1 MIAIRRLAGDRRD
14 PQARE
19 VPAEIP
25 TPAAADVT
33 TGPAAT
39 AASDTGSRG
48 PSRWARLAAVVPGLA
63 VAVAI
68 GGVAMA
74 VGRLVPVVGGPVI
87 AILLGLGA
95 REVLGERAVVV
106 PGARVAAKVVLQ
118 AAVVLLGAGLSL
130 REVASTGAEALPVM
144 LGTLTVAL
152 GGAVLLGRWLRVD
165 EETRT
170 LVGVG
175 TGICG
180 ASAIATVSAVIGASE
195 AAVAYAVGTIVVF
208 NVLGAVAFPLIGHAL
223 GMSQAGFGLW
233 AGTAINDTSSVV
245 AAGTVYGA
253 AAVSAAVVVK
263 LTRTLMIVPISV
275 ALAVRTQRR
284 ARATLDGSVAGAGD
298 AGIGDVG
305 SGDAGSADRVPW
317 RRLVPPFLV
326 LFLVASALHS
336 VGVVPAAWGPTIS
349 DGAHLLTAVALA
361 GVGLLTSA
369 AGLRRAGWRPLAL
382 GGLLSLAVATSSLAL
397 QALTGAL

>member
-1 MIAIRRLAGDRRD
+1 MPHAA
-14 PQARE
+14 
-19 VPAEIP
+19 P
-25 TPAAADVT
+25 TPASAPTAPTARTD
-33 TGPAAT
+33 PAPVLTSAPAPHPAPASQSAQASQPT
-39 AASDTGSRG
+39 ARAFA
-48 PSRWARLAAVVPGLA
+48 PARLVAVAPGLAAVA
-63 VAVAI
+63 AI
-68 GGVAMA
+68 GAVAMA

-87 AILLGLGA
+87 AILLGILA
-95 REVLGERAVVV
+95 RQALGERAAIV
-106 PGARVAAKVVLQ
+106 PGARVAAKGVLQ

-130 REVASTGAEALPVM
+130 REVARTGTDALPVM

-152 GGAVLLGRWLRVD
+152 GGAALLGRWLRVD

-208 NVLGAVAFPLIGHAL
+208 NVVGAVAFPLIGHAL
-223 GMSQAGFGLW
+223 DMSQAGFGLW

-245 AAGTVYGA
+245 AAGTVFGA
-253 AAVSAAVVVK
+253 AAASAAVIVK

-275 ALAVRTQRR
+275 GLAIRTQRR
-284 ARATLDGSVAGAGD
+284 ARAASAGSTAGA
-298 AGIGDVG
+298 AGTGT
-305 SGDAGSADRVPW
+305 AGTGTAGTADRVPW

-326 LFLVASALHS
+326 LFLLASVLHS
-336 VGVVPAAWGPTIS
+336 VGVVPAGWQPAIS

-361 GVGLLTSA
+361 GVGLLTSVA
-369 AGLRRAGWRPLAL
+369 SLRRAGWRPLAL
-382 GGLLSLAVATSSLAL
+382 GGLLSLAVATSSLGL
-397 QALTGAL
+397 QVLTGAL

>member
-1 MIAIRRLAGDRRD
+1 MIGDWGLVGPPRR
-14 PQARE
+14 PQARG
-19 VPAEIP
+19 VPALSPVPAPVP
-25 TPAAADVT
+25 TPV
-33 TGPAAT
+33 PA
-39 AASDTGSRG
+39 SR
-48 PSRWARLAAVVPGLA
+48 LVAVLPGLA
-63 VAVAI
+63 ATTAI
-68 GGVAMA
+68 GGLAMV

-87 AILLGLGA
+87 AILLGIVV
-95 REVLGERAVVV
+95 RQVIGERAAVV
-106 PGARVAAKVVLQ
+106 PGARVAAKGVLQ

-130 REVASTGAEALPVM
+130 REVARTGTAALPVM
-144 LGTLTVAL
+144 LGTLAVAL
-152 GGAVLLGRWLRVD
+152 GGAAVLGRWLRVD

-208 NVLGAVAFPLIGHAL
+208 NVVGALAFPLVGHAL

-245 AAGTVYGA
+245 AAGTVFGA

-263 LTRTLMIVPISV
+263 LTRTLMIVPVSV
-275 ALAVRTQRR
+275 ALAVRAQRR
-284 ARATLDGSVAGAGD
+284 ARAAAVGD
-298 AGIGDVG
+298 ADP
-305 SGDAGSADRVPW
+305 AQRVRW
-317 RRLVPPFLV
+317 GRLVPPFLV
-326 LFLVASALHS
+326 AFLVASALHS
-336 VGVVPAAWGPTIS
+336 AGLIPAAWTPTVS
-349 DGAHLLTAVALA
+349 AAAHVLTAVALA
-361 GVGLLTSA
+361 GVGLLTSVA
-369 AGLRRAGWRPLAL
+369 ALRRAGWRPLAL

>member
-1 MIAIRRLAGDRRD
+1 MRG
-14 PQARE
+14 PQARG
-19 VPAEIP
+19 VPAETP
-25 TPAAADVT
+25 TPTARNAP
-33 TGPAAT
+33 GRPA
-39 AASDTGSRG
+39 
-48 PSRWARLAAVVPGLA
+48 RWARAAAVAPGLA
-63 VAVAI
+63 TAVAI
-68 GGVAMA
+68 GAVAMA
-74 VGRLVPVVGGPVI
+74 VGRLVPVVGGPVV
-87 AILLGLGA
+87 AILLGIVV
-95 REVLGERAVVV
+95 REVLGERAALV
-106 PGARVAAKVVLQ
+106 PGARVAAKGVLQ

-130 REVASTGAEALPVM
+130 REVARTGTEALPVM
-144 LGTLTVAL
+144 LGTLAVAL
-152 GGAVLLGRWLRVD
+152 GGAALLGRWLRVD

-208 NVLGAVAFPLIGHAL
+208 NVAGAVAFPLIGHAL

-263 LTRTLMIVPISV
+263 LTRTLMIVPVSV

-284 ARATLDGSVAGAGD
+284 ARAALDAD
-298 AGIGDVG
+298 AAG
-305 SGDAGSADRVPW
+305 SGGAGSADRVPW

-326 LFLVASALHS
+326 LFLAASALHS
-336 VGVVPAAWGPTIS
+336 VGVVPKAWGPTIS

-382 GGLLSLAVATSSLAL
+382 GGLLSVAVATSSLAL
-397 QALTGAL
+397 QAATGAL

>member
-1 MIAIRRLAGDRRD
+1 
-14 PQARE
+14 
-19 VPAEIP
+19 
-25 TPAAADVT
+25 
-33 TGPAAT
+33 
-39 AASDTGSRG
+39 
-48 PSRWARLAAVVPGLA
+48 
-63 VAVAI
+63 
-68 GGVAMA
+68 MA

-87 AILLGLGA
+87 AILLGIVV
-95 REVLGERAVVV
+95 REVLGERAVLV
-106 PGARVAAKVVLQ
+106 PGARVAAKGVLQ

-130 REVASTGAEALPVM
+130 REVARTGSEALPVM
-144 LGTLTVAL
+144 LGTLAVAL
-152 GGAVLLGRWLRVD
+152 GGAALLGRWLRVD

-263 LTRTLMIVPISV
+263 LTRTLMIVPVSV

-284 ARATLDGSVAGAGD
+284 A
-298 AGIGDVG
+298 
-305 SGDAGSADRVPW
+305 DAGSADRVPW

-336 VGVVPAAWGPTIS
+336 VGVVPAAWAPTIS
-349 DGAHLLTAVALA
+349 DGAHVLTAVALA

-397 QALTGAL
+397 QAATGAL

>member
-1 MIAIRRLAGDRRD
+1 MPHAA
-14 PQARE
+14 
-19 VPAEIP
+19 P
-25 TPAAADVT
+25 TPASAPTAPTARTD
-33 TGPAAT
+33 PAPVLTSAPAPHPAPASQSAQASQPT
-39 AASDTGSRG
+39 ARAFA
-48 PSRWARLAAVVPGLA
+48 PARLVAVAPGLA
-63 VAVAI
+63 AAAAI
-68 GGVAMA
+68 GAVAMA

-87 AILLGLGA
+87 AILLGILA
-95 REVLGERAVVV
+95 RQALGERAAIV
-106 PGARVAAKVVLQ
+106 PGARVAAKGVLQ

-130 REVASTGAEALPVM
+130 REVARTGTDALPVM

-152 GGAVLLGRWLRVD
+152 GGAALLGRWLRVD

-208 NVLGAVAFPLIGHAL
+208 NVVGAVAFPLIGHAL
-223 GMSQAGFGLW
+223 DMSQAGFGLW

-245 AAGTVYGA
+245 AAGTVFGA
-253 AAVSAAVVVK
+253 AAASAAVIVK

-275 ALAVRTQRR
+275 GLAIRTQRR
-284 ARATLDGSVAGAGD
+284 AGAASAGSTAGAAGAGT
-298 AGIGDVG
+298 AGT
-305 SGDAGSADRVPW
+305 ADRVPW

-326 LFLVASALHS
+326 LFLLASVLHS
-336 VGVVPAAWGPTIS
+336 VGVVPAGWQPAIS

-361 GVGLLTSA
+361 GVGLLTSVA
-369 AGLRRAGWRPLAL
+369 SLRRAGWRPLAL
-382 GGLLSLAVATSSLAL
+382 GGLLSLAVATSSLGL
-397 QALTGAL
+397 QVLTGAL

>member
-1 MIAIRRLAGDRRD
+1 MIGIRRLAGPRLE
-14 PQARE
+14 PQARG

-25 TPAAADVT
+25 TPTAAPTAPPTPAAA
-33 TGPAAT
+33 PAP
-39 AASDTGSRG
+39 RR
-48 PSRWARLAAVVPGLA
+48 PSRQTRLTAVVPGLA
-63 VAVAI
+63 ATVAI
-68 GGVAMA
+68 GAVAMA

-87 AILLGLGA
+87 AILLGIGA
-95 REVLGERAVVV
+95 REVLGERAALV
-106 PGARVAAKVVLQ
+106 PGARVAAKGVLQ

-130 REVASTGAEALPVM
+130 REVASTGTEALPVM

-152 GGAVLLGRWLRVD
+152 AGAVLLGRWLRVD

-263 LTRTLMIVPISV
+263 LTRTLMIVPVSV

-284 ARATLDGSVAGAGD
+284 ARAALDAGAAGTGD
-298 AGIGDVG
+298 AGTQ
-305 SGDAGSADRVPW
+305 DAGSADRVPW

-326 LFLVASALHS
+326 LFVVASALHS
-336 VGVVPAAWGPTIS
+336 VGVVPTAWGPTIS

-361 GVGLLTSA
+361 GVGLLTSV

>member
-1 MIAIRRLAGDRRD
+1 MRGWPGGPRP
-14 PQARE
+14 PQARG
-19 VPAEIP
+19 VPTETARPLAPVP
-25 TPAAADVT
+25 TAASARSRLADARSRLAAALP
-33 TGPAAT
+33 GLAT
-39 AASDTGSRG
+39 AA
-48 PSRWARLAAVVPGLA
+48 
-63 VAVAI
+63 AI
-68 GGVAMA
+68 GAAAMA
-74 VGRLVPVVGGPVI
+74 VGRMVPVVGGPVI
-87 AILLGLGA
+87 AILLGIVV
-95 REVLGERAVVV
+95 RETLGERPAVV
-106 PGARVAAKVVLQ
+106 PGARLAARGVLQ

-130 REVASTGAEALPVM
+130 REVARTGTDALPVM
-144 LGTLTVAL
+144 LGTLAVAL
-152 GGAVLLGRWLRVD
+152 GGAALLGRWLRID

-208 NVLGAVAFPLIGHAL
+208 NVIGAVAFPLVGHAL

-245 AAGTVYGA
+245 AAGTVFGA
-253 AAVSAAVVVK
+253 AAASAAVIVK
-263 LTRTLMIVPISV
+263 LTRTLMIVPVSV

-284 ARATLDGSVAGAGD
+284 ARASADAGAGRM
-298 AGIGDVG
+298 GP
-305 SGDAGSADRVPW
+305 ADRVLW

-326 LFLVASALHS
+326 LFLVASALRS
-336 VGVVPAAWGPTIS
+336 AGAVPAAWGPGIS
-349 DGAHLLTAVALA
+349 DAAHLLTAVALA
-361 GVGLLTSA
+361 GVGLLTSV

-397 QALTGAL
+397 QQLTGAL

>member
-1 MIAIRRLAGDRRD
+1 M
-14 PQARE
+14 P
-19 VPAEIP
+19 PATGSSATP
-25 TPAAADVT
+25 TPTAPTPTTAAD
-33 TGPAAT
+33 PAPGWSSPLT
-39 AASDTGSRG
+39 SAA
-48 PSRWARLAAVVPGLA
+48 PGLA
-63 VAVAI
+63 AAAAI
-68 GGVAMA
+68 GAVAMA
-74 VGRLVPVVGGPVI
+74 MGRLVPVVGGPVI
-87 AILLGLGA
+87 AILLGIGV
-95 REVLGERAVVV
+95 RELIGERAALV
-106 PGARVAAKVVLQ
+106 PGARVAAKGVLQ

-130 REVASTGAEALPVM
+130 REVARTGTEALPVM
-144 LGTLTVAL
+144 LGTLAVAL

-208 NVLGAVAFPLIGHAL
+208 NVAGAVAFPLIGHAL

-263 LTRTLMIVPISV
+263 LTRTLMIVPVSV
-275 ALAVRTQRR
+275 ALALRTHRR
-284 ARATLDGSVAGAGD
+284 ARVAADGD
-298 AGIGDVG
+298 AAAPGE
-305 SGDAGSADRVPW
+305 RVPW

>member
-1 MIAIRRLAGDRRD
+1 MIGIRWLARPRREPQARGVPAETPTPTATPDLAPAPARSRLAG
-14 PQARE
+14 
-19 VPAEIP
+19 
-25 TPAAADVT
+25 AAP
-33 TGPAAT
+33 GLAT
-39 AASDTGSRG
+39 AA
-48 PSRWARLAAVVPGLA
+48 
-63 VAVAI
+63 AI
-68 GGVAMA
+68 GAVAMA

-87 AILLGLGA
+87 AILLGIVV
-95 REVLGERAVVV
+95 REVLGERAALV
-106 PGARVAAKVVLQ
+106 PGARVAAKGVLQ

-130 REVASTGAEALPVM
+130 REVARTGTDALPVM

-152 GGAVLLGRWLRVD
+152 GGAALLGRWLRVD

-208 NVLGAVAFPLIGHAL
+208 NVLGAVAFPLVGHAL

-263 LTRTLMIVPISV
+263 LTRTLMIVPVSV

-284 ARATLDGSVAGAGD
+284 ARAALDAGGAGT
-298 AGIGDVG
+298 
-305 SGDAGSADRVPW
+305 GDAGSADRVPW

-336 VGVVPAAWGPTIS
+336 VGVVPAAWGPAIA

-382 GGLLSLAVATSSLAL
+382 GGLLWLGVATSSLAL